1 MLIMLKKLQ
10 GWMIEII
17 NDNSRRCFP
26 EWWENKVSLFMVSKG
41 SDWAQ
46 F

>member
-1 MLIMLKKLQ
+1 
-10 GWMIEII
+10 MIEII

-26 EWWENKVSLFMVSKG
+26 EWWENKVSLIMVSKG